1 MLVLMHNSFTVMDM
15 EDDVDS
21 EDIYSYKCR
30 NSNSRD
36 PSPATSH
43 DSCMSLDS
51 CPSRMD
57 SPRYCND
64 SPYSRQR
71 RWTEDSLNSIDE
83 DTDDEEDKKAARR
96 VPQSLC
102 KQRYNCDTVTQH
114 NRLNTNAWGKREV
127 SVLPRRQEA
136 VRRVPQSL
144 CKQSDNCDTVTQ
156 HNRLK
161 TNARD
166 KRAVTVLPRRQEA

>member
-36 PSPATSH
+36 PSPATSR
-43 DSCMSLDS
+43 DSCMSLDI

-57 SPRYCND
+57 SPRYCKD

-71 RWTEDSLNSIDE
+71 RWSEDSLDSIDE
-83 DTDDEEDKKAARR
+83 DTNDEEDGVTSYQKEFLEF
-96 VPQSLC
+96 SLSQGVLKFGSFVLKSGRTSPYFFNVYINEMNLNGHQGDC
-102 KQRYNCDTVTQH
+102 KDYV
-114 NRLNTNAWGKREV
+114 KFEV
-127 SVLPRRQEA
+127 
-136 VRRVPQSL
+136 
-144 CKQSDNCDTVTQ
+144 
-156 HNRLK
+156 
-161 TNARD
+161 
-166 KRAVTVLPRRQEA
+166 